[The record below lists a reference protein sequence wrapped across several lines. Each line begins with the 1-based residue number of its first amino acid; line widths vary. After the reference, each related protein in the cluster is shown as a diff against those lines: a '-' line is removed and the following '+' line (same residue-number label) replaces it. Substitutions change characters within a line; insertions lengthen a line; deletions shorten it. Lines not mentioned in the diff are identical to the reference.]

1 MLKRTLP
8 IYIILLF
15 LVFNT
20 ISADDEERYTVVD
33 AYGETI
39 TIYPQDLE
47 RIISI
52 GGAVTEVLY
61 DLGLGDQIIAVDV
74 SSIYPDEVL
83 DLPTVGYLRF
93 LSPEPILAYNPTLII
108 STEDIGPPEALN
120 LIQSVGVPVLIVPA
134 EDTLQGTEDKIRTIS
149 AGVGRVEAGEILI
162 QQMQADI
169 AHAQQIVAQIDTEP
183 RVLFVFVGSSI
194 AIGVLGP
201 RSGGHQMLELINA
214 ENAVLINDSYIPL
227 TAEAV
232 VASAPDIIL
241 TTTLSVERSG
251 GLEKFMQIPGISLT
265 PAAMNERIIYEGLD
279 DLFLLGF
286 TPRLGD
292 AILTLTY
299 LIHEELPRPV
309 SAVIRIEN
317 AIQKFEERLKAS
329 GLIYQLDDETEY
341 TILAP
346 LDSALAG
353 VDIELSEY
361 ILEGRISVDD
371 LAIDPA
377 LIVETIEATNGY
389 VYIISGVIE

>member
-20 ISADDEERYTVVD
+20 ISADDEEHYTVVD

-309 SAVIRIEN
+309 SAVVRIEN

>member
-1 MLKRTLP
+1 MLKRTLQ
-8 IYIILLF
+8 IAVILLCLSF
-15 LVFNT
+15 NLVN
-20 ISADDEERYTVVD
+20 AQDDGYTVVD
-33 AYGETI
+33 AYGKTI

-52 GGAVTEVLY
+52 GGAVTEILY

-74 SSIYPDEVL
+74 SSLYPDEVL

-93 LSPEPILAYNPTLII
+93 LSPEPILAFNPSIII
-108 STEDIGPPEALN
+108 STEDIGPPETLN

-134 EDTLQGTEDKIRTIS
+134 QDTLQGTEDKIRTI
-149 AGVGRVEAGEILI
+149 ATGVGKIEAGEAII
-162 QQMQADI
+162 QQMQLDI
-169 AHAQQIVAQIDTEP
+169 AHAQQVVEQIETKP

-201 RSGGHQMLELINA
+201 RSGGHHMLELINA
-214 ENAVLINDSYIPL
+214 ENAILIDDSYIPL

-232 VASAPDIIL
+232 VAAAPDVIL
-241 TTTLSVERSG
+241 TTTLSIERAG

-265 PAAMNERIIYEGLD
+265 PAVMNDRVIYEGLD

-299 LIHEELPRPV
+299 LIHDELPRSV
-309 SAVIRIEN
+309 SAIIRIEN
-317 AIQKFEERLKAS
+317 RIQKFEEDLKES
-329 GLIYQLDDETEY
+329 GLIYQFDDQQEY

-346 LDSALAG
+346 VDAVIKAGDIDLSA
-353 VDIELSEY
+353 Y
-361 ILEGRISVDD
+361 ILDGKINVDQLD
-371 LAIDPA
+371 IDPS
-377 LIVETIEATNGY
+377 LVIETIEASNGF
-389 VYIISGVIE
+389 VHIINGTIE